1 MNDNHIPEQ
10 ETAVKKKNI
19 SRELFDWVETFVFA
33 LVAVVIVFTFLF
45 RLVTVDGRS
54 MMPTLEDADRLIIS
68 NLFYTPET
76 GDIVVIQRDGTDTAP
91 LIKRVIATGGQKV
104 DIQFDTWTVTVIDP
118 DGTEHVLKEDYVNF
132 MEGISMDVGTA
143 FSASDYPL
151 TVPEGYVFVM
161 GDNRNDSSDSRF
173 SSVGFLREDYIVG
186 KVLMRLFPLNA
197 LKFF

>member
-1 MNDNHIPEQ
+1 MNENQISEKKPSSE
-10 ETAVKKKNI
+10 KKNI
-19 SRELFDWVETFVFA
+19 SREMFDWVETFVFA

-54 MMPTLEDADRLIIS
+54 MQPTLQDGDRLIIS

-76 GDIVVIQRDGTDTAP
+76 GDIVVVQRDGTDTAP

-104 DIQFDTWTVTVIDP
+104 DIDFDAWKVTVIDK
-118 DGTEHVLKEDYVNF
+118 DGTKHVLEEDYINYI
-132 MEGISMDVGTA
+132 EGEPMRGGSA
-143 FSASDYPL
+143 FDASDYPV

-161 GDNRNDSSDSRF
+161 GDNRNDSSDSR
-173 SSVGFLREDYIVG
+173 SASVGMLREEYIVG
-186 KVLMRLFPLNA
+186 RALVRLFPLGS